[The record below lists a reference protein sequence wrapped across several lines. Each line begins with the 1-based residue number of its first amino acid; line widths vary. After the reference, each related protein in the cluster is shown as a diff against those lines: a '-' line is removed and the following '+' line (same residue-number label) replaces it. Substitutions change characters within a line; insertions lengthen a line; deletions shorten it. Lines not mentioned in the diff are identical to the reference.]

1 MAKYEIDT
9 RTVSRTWL
17 ERLDSLDG
25 APVEITKAMVLVAF
39 DNMGKIGFSKDFG
52 TVTTGQGVKWL
63 ALLSS
68 LFKQG
73 ADIAMVAWPI
83 LIANSFGKFGD
94 IAEFGKIS
102 AEMSADRFQVR
113 DMDTMPPI
121 YKCGHAD
128 VNPSE
133 GRSRPGR
140 LLQVLPRRLPLGK
153 EEVLLQQTRPPRRH
167 GCLPRCCYVSP
178 PWAQRQN
185 GRDVVPVT

>member
-83 LIANSFGKFGD
+83 LIANNSFGKLGD

-113 DMDTMPPI
+113 AT
-121 YKCGHAD
+121 
-128 VNPSE
+128 
-133 GRSRPGR
+133 
-140 LLQVLPRRLPLGK
+140 
-153 EEVLLQQTRPPRRH
+153 
-167 GCLPRCCYVSP
+167 
-178 PWAQRQN
+178 WATCPFQWLW
-185 GRDVVPVT
+185 